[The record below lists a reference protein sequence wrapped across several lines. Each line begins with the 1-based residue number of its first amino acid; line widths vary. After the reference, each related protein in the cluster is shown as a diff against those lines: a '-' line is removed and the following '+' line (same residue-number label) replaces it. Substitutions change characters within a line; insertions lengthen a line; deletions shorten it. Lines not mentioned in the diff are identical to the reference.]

1 MQQPSKFFR
10 YSMFALLYFAQ
21 GAVLSYFTALN
32 AIYLLSFDLSMSQIG
47 LISGIALTPFVLK
60 IFLGILSDRVNLFKF
75 GHRKPYIIMGL
86 ILQAVCLIIVPFIN
100 PGKDFALFGLM
111 AFLVMTGMALYDTT
125 TDGLALDTTPENEAG
140 KIQGI
145 MVGGRAM
152 GVVVLSSLIG
162 VLAQKVSWMSAFW
175 LLALLSLI
183 PLVLV
188 VRFIEPPRR
197 PEQKFEWKAF
207 SAFKHWP
214 IIALGLLGA
223 LYSLIINAANEII
236 NPFLQSSFG
245 ISVMMAGFF
254 TTVWGIGVVVG
265 GITGG
270 PLTDRIGQRRAVEI
284 ALVISFISVAIFS
297 LTPTA
302 SIAWPMVFIFGLA
315 FGYYE
320 TVYFAISM
328 RKSDPRIAAS
338 MFSILMAIAN
348 IGTGIGL
355 PIAGLLADGVGYRCT
370 FAIIASL
377 NLLAIP
383 LLPSIF
389 GKSKNLKLIRV
400 VLIFKTTLI

>member
-1 MQQPSKFFR
+1 
-10 YSMFALLYFAQ
+10 MFGLLYFAQ
-21 GAVLSYFTALN
+21 GSVLSYFTALN
-32 AIYLLSFDLSMSQIG
+32 AIYLLSFGLNLGQIG

-60 IFLGILSDRVNLFKF
+60 IFLGILSDRINLFQM
-75 GHRKPYIIMGL
+75 GHRKPYIIIGL
-86 ILQAVCLIIVPFIN
+86 IIQAVCLFIVPFID
-100 PGKDFALFGLM
+100 PGKNFALYGLM
-111 AFLVMTGMALYDTT
+111 SFLVMTGMAMYDTT
-125 TDGLALDTTPENEAG
+125 TDGLALDTTPEDEAG

-162 VLAQKVSWMSAFW
+162 VLAQNVSWMAAFW
-175 LLALLSLI
+175 LLAILTLL
-183 PLVLV
+183 PLVFLIG
-188 VRFIEPPRR
+188 FKEPPRKAD
-197 PEQKFEWKAF
+197 QKFEWMAF
-207 SAFKHWP
+207 AAFKHWP

-236 NPFLQSSFG
+236 NPFLQSDFG

-270 PLTDRIGQRRAVEI
+270 PLTDRVGQRRAVEI
-284 ALVISFISVAIFS
+284 ALVISFVSVAIFS
-297 LTPTA
+297 FTSTA
-302 SIAWPMVFIFGLA
+302 AIAWPLVFIFGVA
-315 FGYYE
+315 YGYYE

-355 PIAGLLADGVGYRCT
+355 PIAGLLADGVGYRWT

-383 LLPSIF
+383 LLPAIF
-389 GKSKNLKLIRV
+389 GKKEK
-400 VLIFKTTLI
+400 

>member
-1 MQQPSKFFR
+1 
-10 YSMFALLYFAQ
+10 MFGLLYFAQ
-21 GAVLSYFTALN
+21 GSVLSYFTALN
-32 AIYLLSFDLSMSQIG
+32 AIYLLSFGLNLGQIG

-60 IFLGILSDRVNLFKF
+60 IFLGILSDRINLFQM
-75 GHRKPYIIMGL
+75 GHRKPYIIIGL
-86 ILQAVCLIIVPFIN
+86 IIQAVCLFIVPFID
-100 PGKDFALFGLM
+100 PGKNFALYGLM
-111 AFLVMTGMALYDTT
+111 SFLVMTGMAMYDTT
-125 TDGLALDTTPENEAG
+125 TDGLALDTTPEDEAG

-162 VLAQKVSWMSAFW
+162 VLAQNVSWMAAFW
-175 LLALLSLI
+175 LLAILTLL
-183 PLVLV
+183 PLVFLIG
-188 VRFIEPPRR
+188 FKEPPRKAD
-197 PEQKFEWKAF
+197 QKFEWKAF
-207 SAFKHWP
+207 AAFKHWP

-236 NPFLQSSFG
+236 NPFLQSDFG

-270 PLTDRIGQRRAVEI
+270 PLTDRVGQRRAVEI
-284 ALVISFISVAIFS
+284 ALVISFVSVAIFS
-297 LTPTA
+297 FTSTA
-302 SIAWPMVFIFGLA
+302 AIAWPLVFIFGVA
-315 FGYYE
+315 YGYYE

-355 PIAGLLADGVGYRCT
+355 PIAGLLADGVGYRWT

-383 LLPSIF
+383 LLPAIF
-389 GKSKNLKLIRV
+389 GKKEK
-400 VLIFKTTLI
+400 

>member
-1 MQQPSKFFR
+1 
-10 YSMFALLYFAQ
+10 MFALLYFAQ

-60 IFLGILSDRVNLFKF
+60 IFLGILSDRINLFNL
-75 GHRKPYIIMGL
+75 GHRKPYIIFGL
-86 ILQAVCLIIVPFIN
+86 ILQAVCLIIVPFIH
-100 PGKDFALFGLM
+100 PGKDFALYGLI
-111 AFLVMTGMALYDTT
+111 AFLVMSGMAMYDTT

-162 VLAQKVSWMSAFW
+162 VLAQKVSWMAAFW
-175 LLALLSLI
+175 LLALLTLI
-183 PLVLV
+183 PLILV
-188 VRFIEPPRR
+188 VGFKEPPRN

-245 ISVMMAGFF
+245 ISIMMAGFF
-254 TTVWGIGVVVG
+254 TTVWGIGVVIG

-270 PLTDRIGQRRAVEI
+270 PLTDKIGQRRSVEI

-297 LTPTA
+297 ITPTA
-302 SIAWPMVFIFGLA
+302 SLAWPLVFIFGLA

-355 PIAGLLADGVGYRCT
+355 PIAGLLADGVGYRWT

-389 GKSKNLKLIRV
+389 GRNKQPS
-400 VLIFKTTLI
+400 

>member
-1 MQQPSKFFR
+1 
-10 YSMFALLYFAQ
+10 MFALLYFAQ

-60 IFLGILSDRVNLFKF
+60 IFLGILSDRVNLLKL
-75 GHRKPYIIMGL
+75 GHRKPYIILGL
-86 ILQAVCLIIVPFIN
+86 ILQAVCLIIVPFVN

-140 KIQGI
+140 KIQGV

-162 VLAQKVSWMSAFW
+162 ILAQKVSWTAAFW

-183 PLVLV
+183 PLILV
-188 VRFIEPPRR
+188 FGFKEPPRR

-254 TTVWGIGVVVG
+254 TTVWGIGVVIG

-270 PLTDRIGQRRAVEI
+270 PLTDKIGQRRAVEI

-297 LTPTA
+297 FTPTA
-302 SIAWPMVFIFGLA
+302 SIAWPLVFIFGLA

-355 PIAGLLADGVGYRCT
+355 PIAGLLADGVGYRWT

-389 GKSKNLKLIRV
+389 GRTKRV
-400 VLIFKTTLI
+400 

>member
-1 MQQPSKFFR
+1 MKQPSKLTR
-10 YSMFALLYFAQ
+10 YSMFGLLYFAQ
-21 GAVLSYFTALN
+21 GSVLSYFTALN
-32 AIYLLSFDLSMSQIG
+32 AIYLLSFGLNLGQIG

-60 IFLGILSDRVNLFKF
+60 IFLGILSDRVNLFQM
-75 GHRKPYIIMGL
+75 GYRKPYIVIGL
-86 ILQAVCLIIVPFIN
+86 IIQAGCLLIVPFID
-100 PGKDFALFGLM
+100 PGKNFALYGLIS
-111 AFLVMTGMALYDTT
+111 FLVMTGMALYDTT
-125 TDGLALDTTPENEAG
+125 TDGLALDTTPADEAG

-162 VLAQKVSWMSAFW
+162 VLAQNVSWKAAFW
-175 LLALLSLI
+175 LLAIITLLPLI
-183 PLVLV
+183 LV
-188 VRFIEPPRR
+188 VGYKESPRKA
-197 PEQKFEWKAF
+197 EQKFEWKAF
-207 SAFKHWP
+207 SAFKHGP

-236 NPFLQSSFG
+236 NPFLQSDFG

-284 ALVISFISVAIFS
+284 ALVISFVSVAIFTF
-297 LTPTA
+297 TPTA
-302 SIAWPMVFIFGLA
+302 AIAWPLVFIFGLA

-348 IGTGIGL
+348 IGTGIGM
-355 PIAGLLADGVGYRCT
+355 PIAGLMADGIGYRWT

-383 LLPSIF
+383 LLPAIF
-389 GKSKNLKLIRV
+389 GKKEK
-400 VLIFKTTLI
+400 

>member
-1 MQQPSKFFR
+1 MKQPSKLTR
-10 YSMFALLYFAQ
+10 YSMFGLLYFAQ
-21 GAVLSYFTALN
+21 GSVLSYFTALN
-32 AIYLLSFDLSMSQIG
+32 AIYLLSFGLNLGQIG

-60 IFLGILSDRVNLFKF
+60 IFLGILSDRVNLFHM
-75 GHRKPYIIMGL
+75 GHRKPYIVIGL
-86 ILQAVCLIIVPFIN
+86 IIQAMCLFIVPFID
-100 PGKDFALFGLM
+100 PGKNFALYGLM
-111 AFLVMTGMALYDTT
+111 AFLVMTGMAMYDTT
-125 TDGLALDTTPENEAG
+125 TDGLALDTTPEDEAG

-162 VLAQKVSWMSAFW
+162 VLAQNVSWMAAFW
-175 LLALLSLI
+175 LLAILTLLPLFFLI
-183 PLVLV
+183 G
-188 VRFIEPPRR
+188 FAEPPRKAD
-197 PEQKFEWKAF
+197 QKFEWKAF
-207 SAFKHWP
+207 AAFKHWP

-236 NPFLQSSFG
+236 NPFLQSDFG

-254 TTVWGIGVVVG
+254 TTIWGIGVVVG

-270 PLTDRIGQRRAVEI
+270 PLTDRVGQRRAVEI
-284 ALVISFISVAIFS
+284 ALVISFVSVAIFS
-297 LTPTA
+297 FTPTA
-302 SIAWPMVFIFGLA
+302 AIAWPLVFIFGVA
-315 FGYYE
+315 YGYYE

-355 PIAGLLADGVGYRCT
+355 PIAGLLAEGVGFRWT

-377 NLLAIP
+377 NLLVIP
-383 LLPSIF
+383 LLPAIF
-389 GKSKNLKLIRV
+389 GKKQK
-400 VLIFKTTLI
+400 

>member
-1 MQQPSKFFR
+1 MKQPSKFSR

-32 AIYLLSFDLSMSQIG
+32 AIYLLSFGLSMSQIG

-60 IFLGILSDRVNLFKF
+60 IFLGILSDRVNLLKF

-86 ILQAVCLIIVPFIN
+86 ILQAVCLVIVPFIN
-100 PGKDFALFGLM
+100 PGKDFALYGLM

-162 VLAQKVSWMSAFW
+162 VLAQKVSWTAAFW
-175 LLALLSLI
+175 LLAILSLI
-183 PLVLV
+183 PLILV
-188 VRFIEPPRR
+188 VGFKEPPRR

-207 SAFKHWP
+207 EAFKHWP

-254 TTVWGIGVVVG
+254 TTVWGIGVVIG

-270 PLTDRIGQRRAVEI
+270 PLTDKIGQRRAVEI
-284 ALVISFISVAIFS
+284 ALMISFISVAIFS
-297 LTPTA
+297 FTPTA
-302 SIAWPMVFIFGLA
+302 SIAWPLVFIFGLA

-348 IGTGIGL
+348 IGTGVGL
-355 PIAGLLADGVGYRCT
+355 PIAGLLADSVGYRWT
-370 FAIIASL
+370 FAIIAGL

-389 GKSKNLKLIRV
+389 GRTKKS
-400 VLIFKTTLI
+400 

>member
-1 MQQPSKFFR
+1 MKQPSKLTR
-10 YSMFALLYFAQ
+10 YSMFGLLYFAQ
-21 GAVLSYFTALN
+21 GSVLSYFTALN
-32 AIYLLSFDLSMSQIG
+32 AIYLLSFGLNLGQIG

-60 IFLGILSDRVNLFKF
+60 IFLGILSDRVNLFQM
-75 GHRKPYIIMGL
+75 GHRKPYIVIGL
-86 ILQAVCLIIVPFIN
+86 IIQAVCLFIVPFID
-100 PGKDFALFGLM
+100 PGKNFAMYGLM
-111 AFLVMTGMALYDTT
+111 AFLVMTGMAMYDTT
-125 TDGLALDTTPENEAG
+125 TDGLALDTTPEDEAG

-162 VLAQKVSWMSAFW
+162 VLAQNVSWMAAFW
-175 LLALLSLI
+175 LLAILTLL
-183 PLVLV
+183 PLVFLLG
-188 VRFIEPPRR
+188 FKEPPRKAN
-197 PEQKFEWKAF
+197 QKFEWKAF
-207 SAFKHWP
+207 AAFKHWP

-223 LYSLIINAANEII
+223 LYSMIINAANEII
-236 NPFLQSSFG
+236 NPFLQSDFG

-254 TTVWGIGVVVG
+254 TTMWGIGVIFG

-270 PLTDRIGQRRAVEI
+270 PLTDRVGQRRAVEI
-284 ALVISFISVAIFS
+284 ALAISFVSVAIFS

-302 SIAWPMVFIFGLA
+302 AIAWPLVFIFGLA
-315 FGYYE
+315 YGYYE

-355 PIAGLLADGVGYRCT
+355 PIAGLLADGVGYRWT

-383 LLPSIF
+383 LLPAIF
-389 GKSKNLKLIRV
+389 GKKEK
-400 VLIFKTTLI
+400 

>member
-1 MQQPSKFFR
+1 
-10 YSMFALLYFAQ
+10 
-21 GAVLSYFTALN
+21 
-32 AIYLLSFDLSMSQIG
+32 MSQIG

-60 IFLGILSDRVNLFKF
+60 IFLGILSDRINLFNL
-75 GHRKPYIIMGL
+75 GHRKPYIIFGL
-86 ILQAVCLIIVPFIN
+86 ILQAVCLIIVPFIH
-100 PGKDFALFGLM
+100 PGKDFALYGLI
-111 AFLVMTGMALYDTT
+111 AFLVMSGMAMYDTT

-162 VLAQKVSWMSAFW
+162 VLAQKVSWMAAFW
-175 LLALLSLI
+175 LLALLTLI
-183 PLVLV
+183 PLILV
-188 VRFIEPPRR
+188 VGFKEPPRN

-245 ISVMMAGFF
+245 ISIMMAGFF
-254 TTVWGIGVVVG
+254 TTVWGIGVVIG

-270 PLTDRIGQRRAVEI
+270 PLTDKIGQRRSVEI

-297 LTPTA
+297 ITPTA
-302 SIAWPMVFIFGLA
+302 SLAWPLVFIFGLA

-355 PIAGLLADGVGYRCT
+355 PIAGLLADGVGYRWT

-389 GKSKNLKLIRV
+389 GRNKQPS
-400 VLIFKTTLI
+400 